1 MIDTKKRGYNRRK
14 RRRKDKKNRSR
25 KLRSKE
31 NRGQVLVILK
41 YLDGGPLP

>member
-1 MIDTKKRGYNRRK
+1 MIDKKKRGYNRRK

-31 NRGQVLVILK
+31 HRGPVLVILT
-41 YLDGGPLP
+41 YLDGGALP